1 MYVRACDVVHF
12 ILKLFQCKHYI
23 IFIER
28 IKISHIWDLCFKLN
42 MFTLQFLYRQATKH
56 LFEHLIHLDYF
67 TLVYIF
73 LFVFGGEESLLGGK
87 VISWWGVRLVARLP
101 VGEVTSKCGNK
112 IHINWPPPLQSSI
125 HTKKSGMLVILHMVI
140 CKKVNCSGLTEGV

>member
-1 MYVRACDVVHF
+1 
-12 ILKLFQCKHYI
+12 
-23 IFIER
+23 
-28 IKISHIWDLCFKLN
+28 

-87 VISWWGVRLVARLP
+87 VVSWWGVRLVARLP
-101 VGEVTSKCGNK
+101 FGEVTSKCVNK